1 MNEVLRMIPVPNTF
15 RLCTKDYAVPGTD
28 FTIPK
33 GTKVII
39 PIVSDQISMC
49 HAISYI
55 MKGGLHF
62 DEDIWEEPDVFK
74 PERWSPENKAKIP
87 SVAFQP
93 FGFGPR

>member
-1 MNEVLRMIPVPNTF
+1 MIPVPNTF
-15 RLCTKDYAVPGTD
+15 RMCTKDYAVPGTD

-39 PIVSDQISMC
+39 PIVSEQLLKFSK
-49 HAISYI
+49 SYI
-55 MKGGLHF
+55 LKGGLHF
-62 DEDIWEEPDVFK
+62 DEEIWEEPDVFK
-74 PERWSPENKAKIP
+74 PERWSSENKAKIP